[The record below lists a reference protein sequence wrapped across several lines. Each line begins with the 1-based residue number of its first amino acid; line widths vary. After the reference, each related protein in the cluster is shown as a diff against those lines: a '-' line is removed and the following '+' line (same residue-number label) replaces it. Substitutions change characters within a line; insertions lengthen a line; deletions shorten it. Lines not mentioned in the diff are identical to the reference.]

1 MPHSIV
7 TQHTAH
13 VETFNS
19 TKQCHTVLLHN
30 TQHMLKHWIPQKMS
44 HSSVTQHTAHV
55 ETLNSTKNA
64 TQ

>member
-1 MPHSIV
+1 MPHSSV

-13 VETFNS
+13 VETLNS
-19 TKQCHTVLLHN
+19 TKMPHISV
-30 TQHMLKHWIPQKMS
+30 TQHMLKHWIPQKMP

-64 TQ
+64 TY